1 MILNSSSAPWSHVRE
16 SDDSEDEETSPTEE
30 FWPIPEDGWTLVE
43 RSHGKTRG
51 NSGGYKGRNH
61 NSGGKLDNV
70 GLRYDELDDIID
82 TKVLSNYRKE
92 VVRITDTFPK
102 TTTDIGT
109 VIVDVKP
116 IVKKQPDRL
125 EVESI
130 DRTDGQDNCL
140 VNMVLTPRERE
151 RQYSGIRTRAGELL
165 PESRE
170 GIPNEMTEEVTTGG
184 LADGCEVVT
193 KTTAMKAITKDD
205 VIIRP
210 VPRLLSIE
218 VVEETRRN
226 ENTFEEYTDG
236 HLVKDETTKLS
247 VSTELV
253 DLSQKLITRGFLELA
268 EEARIVDVRLTP
280 SCCMNEIIQQI
291 TETTEPM
298 GRDISWKI
306 EEVMEQSVDYFC
318 DVAMKVPTAKFDI
331 GQLMQWPDVNPA
343 GMMICEFKLD
353 SEMFFHGPV
362 RREAEPVFVA
372 AESEVFTQVFTGE
385 GGGVVAETGPLV
397 VAEAVTSRVSALP
410 TVGSDIQTVLS
421 AAVGGEDRCSLSL
434 SDYLDKVG
442 HVAGRS
448 EARTVPVEHLLLFS
462 TVHNVMLS
470 WMRPLVAR
478 TSKFFLSDEREEV
491 EMPLYVNDDRPV
503 RARRVYIGDVDTGSQ
518 MTKETHGVGPT
529 GDRWD
534 GLGIITDYGY
544 LVYVVHMEEH
554 PAMGYITV
562 IRREPLFKRFGR

>member
-1 MILNSSSAPWSHVRE
+1 MANRNDGQIFPTTGRPPDGQIRPSWMEKEVRNTTDSGMGSMETRYGLLPPQPGGRKRHADDGTLRRMYADIPKNANSVPWDGPHKRILFQ
-16 SDDSEDEETSPTEE
+16 SEDPESTLSGSETRETRSG
-30 FWPIPEDGWTLVE
+30 WPP
-43 RSHGKTRG
+43 
-51 NSGGYKGRNH
+51 
-61 NSGGKLDNV
+61 
-70 GLRYDELDDIID
+70 DDLCAD
-82 TKVLSNYRKE
+82 ST
-92 VVRITDTFPK
+92 PK

-130 DRTDGQDNCL
+130 DRTDGRVNCL

-151 RQYSGIRTRAGELL
+151 RQYSGIRTQAGELL

-170 GIPNEMTEEVTTGG
+170 GIPNEMAEEVTTGG

-193 KTTAMKAITKDD
+193 KTNAMKAITKDD

-210 VPRLLSIE
+210 VPRLLCIE

-236 HLVKDETTKLS
+236 HLVKDETTKLG

-268 EEARIVDVRLTP
+268 EEARIVDLRLTP
-280 SCCMNEIIQQI
+280 SFCMNEIIQQI

-306 EEVMEQSVDYFC
+306 EEVMEQSLDSFC

-343 GMMICEFKLD
+343 GMMICEFTLD
-353 SEMFFHGPV
+353 SEMFAHGSV

-372 AESEVFTQVFTGE
+372 AESEVFTQVFTG
-385 GGGVVAETGPLV
+385 GGGGDGS
-397 VAEAVTSRVSALP
+397 SR
-410 TVGSDIQTVLS
+410 
-421 AAVGGEDRCSLSL
+421 R
-434 SDYLDKVG
+434 
-442 HVAGRS
+442 
-448 EARTVPVEHLLLFS
+448 
-462 TVHNVMLS
+462 
-470 WMRPLVAR
+470 
-478 TSKFFLSDEREEV
+478 
-491 EMPLYVNDDRPV
+491 
-503 RARRVYIGDVDTGSQ
+503 RA
-518 MTKETHGVGPT
+518 P
-529 GDRWD
+529 
-534 GLGIITDYGY
+534 
-544 LVYVVHMEEH
+544 
-554 PAMGYITV
+554 
-562 IRREPLFKRFGR
+562 